1 MQDRLYKVNAMIH
14 PASTPSNVH
23 LQWSTRPPLP
33 HHPAPCSHFTRTCS
47 LHWALPPAMPCTYS
61 PYHLITLILY
71 QVPGALRSWHV
82 DDMGYGML
90 SMFLTHACKF
100 SVMYAQHYGQET
112 RRWWVSWDPGVQV
125 SRCMAEEGCRMEAP
139 ALPSTRSVTRMCLQ
153 KSVYKTP

>member
-1 MQDRLYKVNAMIH
+1 MQDRLYKVKCNDTPCNGHLAMIH
-14 PASTPSNVH
+14 PAMIHQSSSSSSSCT
-23 LQWSTRPPLP
+23 
-33 HHPAPCSHFTRTCS
+33 CSHFTRTCS

-82 DDMGYGML
+82 DDMGDGML

-112 RRWWVSWDPGVQV
+112 RRWWVTWDPGVRYAQMHGWGRV
-125 SRCMAEEGCRMEAP
+125 PDGGTCP
-139 ALPSTRSVTRMCLQ
+139 ALHQECHEDVSTGKCI
-153 KSVYKTP
+153 